1 MNPKPKNQPP
11 AADALSRWSARL
23 MAGLE
28 RRPWLLPL
36 ASFVAGW
43 TGYWLIERGPQLAR
57 WIALLALLSWP
68 WMLLENLFGRWL
80 QAGSKGR
87 LSPRLTAFVT
97 QSVQQEMLFFALP
110 FVLGAI
116 RLSLGHLLFGL
127 LLAVAALFSTLD
139 PLYHRWAGRGGT
151 GLGLAF
157 QAYCTFITALVVLPL
172 AMHLP
177 VERAVWVA
185 VLTALLAMA
194 AGLPRLLWAA
204 AGQRLRELLPVAAMA
219 VLLLLGLPLRA
230 WIPAA
235 GLKLTEARISQSI
248 SGLTPGAEVQQ
259 LTRAQLSKGVVAY
272 VAVHAPA
279 GLSQPLRF
287 DWYLDGRRLD
297 SIPARIEGAP
307 GRGWRTYTRKQHFP
321 EPALG
326 RWRVDLLTPGDQL
339 IGRLYFEVLP

>member
-1 MNPKPKNQPP
+1 MNTKTTAP
-11 AADALSRWSARL
+11 ASAAGTGRAWTARL

-36 ASFVAGW
+36 ASFVVGWAG
-43 TGYWLIERGPQLAR
+43 YLLIERGPALAR
-57 WIALLALLSWP
+57 WVALLALLSWP
-68 WMLLENLFGRWL
+68 WMLLDHLFGRWL
-80 QAGSKGR
+80 QRASKGR

-110 FVLGAI
+110 FVLGAL
-116 RLSLGHLLFGL
+116 RMSLEHVLFGL
-127 LLAVAALFSTLD
+127 LLAAAALFSTLD
-139 PLYHRWAGRGGT
+139 PLYHRWAGRGGS
-151 GLGLAF
+151 GLGIAF

-172 AMHLP
+172 ALHLP
-177 VERAVWVA
+177 VERAVPVA
-185 VLTALLAMA
+185 VLIALLALA
-194 AGLPRLLWAA
+194 AGLPRLFWRG
-204 AGQRLRELLPVAAMA
+204 AGRSPRELLPVAAIA

-230 WIPAA
+230 WIPPA

-248 SGLTPGAEVQQ
+248 QALEPGPE
-259 LTRAQLSKGVVAY
+259 RRQLSSAELSQGVVAY

-321 EPALG
+321 VLAQG
-326 RWRVDLLTPGDQL
+326 HWRVDLRTPGDQL

>member
-1 MNPKPKNQPP
+1 
-11 AADALSRWSARL
+11 

-36 ASFVAGW
+36 ASFVLGWAG
-43 TGYWLIERGPQLAR
+43 YLLIERGPQLAR
-57 WIALLALLSWP
+57 WVALLALLSWP
-68 WMLLENLFGRWL
+68 WMLLDNLFGRWL
-80 QAGSKGR
+80 QRASKGR

-110 FVLGAI
+110 FVLGAL
-116 RLSLGHLLFGL
+116 RMSLGHVLFAL
-127 LLAVAALFSTLD
+127 LLGAAALFSTLD
-139 PLYHRWAGRGGT
+139 PLYHRWAGRGGS
-151 GLGLAF
+151 GLGIAF

-172 AMHLP
+172 ALHLP
-177 VERAVWVA
+177 VERAVPVA
-185 VLTALLAMA
+185 VLIALLAMA
-194 AGLPRLLWAA
+194 AGLPRLLRQGA
-204 AGQRLRELLPVAAMA
+204 AGAPRELLPVATMA
-219 VLLLLGLPLRA
+219 LLLLLGLPLRA
-230 WIPAA
+230 WIPPA
-235 GLKLTEARISQSI
+235 GLKLTEARISQTI
-248 SGLTPGAEVQQ
+248 QGLEPGPE
-259 LTRAQLSKGVVAY
+259 RRQLSSAELSQGVVAY

-321 EPALG
+321 AQAQG